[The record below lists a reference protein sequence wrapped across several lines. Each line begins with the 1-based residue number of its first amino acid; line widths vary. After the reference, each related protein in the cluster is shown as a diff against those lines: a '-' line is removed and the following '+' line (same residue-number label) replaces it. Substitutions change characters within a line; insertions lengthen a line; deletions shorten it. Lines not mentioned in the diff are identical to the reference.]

1 MPRRLPLLPIAL
13 VGIVVIA
20 VTWWIDDRGTGD
32 LASSEGSG
40 EVAVAT
46 EQTTTTTT
54 EPPYEGWS
62 DPSKSG
68 QPWPDATVEGLLTFR
83 GNPTRSFYGTG
94 PVPKT
99 DPDVAFRFPESGGMC
114 GESTNL
120 GTTKTWCGMG
130 WTGQPTIFEKDGRTW
145 SVFGAYDGAV
155 HFIDADTGERI
166 LPDFPTG
173 DLIKGTVTID
183 PDGCPLV
190 YTGSRDNTYRIL
202 WVDGT
207 EAAELWSMHADDFS
221 PTKWNDDWDSS
232 GMIIE
237 DFLFVGGENSQFV
250 IVKLNRGYDAA
261 GNVTVAPE
269 RAFNV
274 PSWDDELLAAIGDET
289 VSVESSPTVVANTV
303 YFANSGGLIQGYDI
317 EGLAD
322 GVTPTRTFRF
332 WTGDDTD
339 ASVVADADGM
349 LYVASEY
356 ERSGTAARSD
366 VVGQL
371 MKLDPTVAEGEDPLV
386 WSYLDNS
393 VRPGGMWATPAI
405 HGDVVYAATNGGE
418 LLGIDRATGAELWSK
433 KLAGPLWGSPV
444 VVDDVLLIGDCA
456 GVFHAFDVSAAGEEP
471 PLLWAKE
478 LGGCIEA
485 TPAVWDG
492 RILIGTRSGAL
503 FSLVAPGDTPGDTA
517 GGTAGDATT
526 STAAG

>member
-1 MPRRLPLLPIAL
+1 MTRRLPLLPIAV
-13 VGIVVIA
+13 VGVLVIA
-20 VTWWIDDRGTGD
+20 VTWWIDDRGSAD
-32 LASSEGSG
+32 LASADRGPG
-40 EVAVAT
+40 EVAVQT
-46 EQTTTTTT
+46 DETTTTTT
-54 EPPYEGWS
+54 APPYDGWS
-62 DPSKSG
+62 DPAASG
-68 QPWPDATVEGLLTFR
+68 QPWPNATVEGLLTFR
-83 GNPTRSFYGTG
+83 GNPTRSFYGAG
-94 PVPKT
+94 SVPKT
-99 DPDVAFRFPESGGMC
+99 EPDVGFRFPETGGMC

-120 GTTKTWCGMG
+120 GTTKVWCGMG
-130 WTGQPTIFEKDGRTW
+130 WTGQPTIFERSVDGVTRTW

-183 PDGCPLV
+183 PDGFPLV
-190 YTGSRDNTYRIL
+190 YTGSRDNEYRIL
-202 WVDGT
+202 STDGA
-207 EAAELWSMHADDFS
+207 EAVELWSMHADDFS

-232 GMIIE
+232 GMVI
-237 DFLFVGGENSQFV
+237 DDHLFVGGENSQFV

-274 PSWDDELLAAIGDET
+274 PAWDDELLAAIGDDT

-339 ASVVADADGM
+339 ASVVADVDGM

-356 ERSGTAARSD
+356 ERAGTAERSD

-386 WSYLDNS
+386 WSVFDND

-405 HGDVVYAATNGGE
+405 HGDVVYAATNGGR
-418 LLGIDRATGAELWSK
+418 LLGVDRATGAELWSK
-433 KLAGPLWGSPV
+433 DMAGPLWGSPV

-456 GVFHAFDVSAAGEEP
+456 GVFHAFDVSTPGEEP
-471 PLLWAKE
+471 PTLWTKE

-485 TPAVWDG
+485 TPAVWGG
-492 RILIGTRSGAL
+492 RILVGTRAGPL
-503 FSLVAPGDTPGDTA
+503 FSLVAPDAAPDETTPTTA
-517 GGTAGDATT
+517 DAE
-526 STAAG
+526 